1 VPGYHFHFISEDR
14 ALGGHLLEMEAG
26 SLEVGVHIESA
37 LHVAIPETEEFLAA
51 DLSGDHQQ
59 ALHEAETMG
68 HRSTP

>member
-1 VPGYHFHFISEDR
+1 
-14 ALGGHLLEMEAG
+14 
-26 SLEVGVHIESA
+26 VHIESA